1 MTTGRLASLRVVAVT
16 AGFLLGCHLVPC
28 MAADERTGS
37 QAAALEALANIV
49 GCPQEELALEPLPSL
64 PTGHVW
70 ETRVARYRIATLGAQ
85 DIRDAM
91 NGLLLFDMRHATIC
105 RIVLYDRLAA
115 APECEADY
123 SPPESLCVT
132 AQAIAERISRFDV
145 STMAGPQTRTIQS
158 RLYEYTWQERAAGSE
173 ALTGT
178 SVGVALSPATG
189 EWVALSVWRAEPKVT
204 VETVGLSEAVARDKA
219 LERVRPAPDVEV
231 GERGQL
237 ILSMALVPEEGPG
250 WVFELSDRRTGRSGH
265 MVIDAQTGAV
275 VTSTL
280 DLPAE

>member
-1 MTTGRLASLRVVAVT
+1 MTTGRLASLRVAAVAASVV
-16 AGFLLGCHLVPC
+16 LVCHVVPC
-28 MAADERTGS
+28 RAADEGTGS
-37 QAAALEALANIV
+37 QAAALAALANII
-49 GCPQEELALEPLPSL
+49 GCPEGELTLEPLPPL

-70 ETRVARYRIATLGAQ
+70 EKRVVRYRIATPGSQ
-85 DIRDAM
+85 DIRKAM
-91 NGLLLFDMRHATIC
+91 NGLLLFDTRHATVC
-105 RIVLYDRLAA
+105 RIVLYDRLAG
-115 APECEADY
+115 APKYEADY
-123 SPPESLCVT
+123 SPPESLRVV
-132 AQAIAERISRFDV
+132 AQAIAERISGFDV
-145 STMAGPQTRTIQS
+145 SAMAGPTIGTIQS

-189 EWVALSVWRAEPKVT
+189 EWVALSIWRADPKVT
-204 VETVGLSEAVARDKA
+204 VETVGLSEAAARDKA

-237 ILSMALVPEEGPG
+237 MLSMALVPGEGPG
-250 WVFELSDRRTGRSGH
+250 WVFELRDRRTGRSGH

-280 DLPAE
+280 DLPAQ